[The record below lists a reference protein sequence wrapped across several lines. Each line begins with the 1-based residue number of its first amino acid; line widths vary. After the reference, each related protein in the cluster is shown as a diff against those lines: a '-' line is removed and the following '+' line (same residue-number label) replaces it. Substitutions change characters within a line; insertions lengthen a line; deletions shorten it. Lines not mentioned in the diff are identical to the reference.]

1 MGNFPGDFN
10 FGYVAKIENL
20 TLSSFSL
27 PIFIDK
33 IFSRVSYR
41 NWVQA
46 RNMNMSSHS
55 KIMIIKNILNSSAYN
70 L

>member
-1 MGNFPGDFN
+1 MLIVVIKMGNFPGDFN

-33 IFSRVSYR
+33 FSVGF
-41 NWVQA
+41 
-46 RNMNMSSHS
+46 HIETEF
-55 KIMIIKNILNSSAYN
+55 KLET
-70 L
+70 